1 MIDTRKMTV
10 EEMKTYLATVKSNIK
25 LWQKERMRV
34 DNIIRNRGS

>member
-10 EEMKTYLATVKSNIK
+10 EEMKIYLTTVKSNIK

-34 DNIIRNRGS
+34 DNIIRNRI